1 MFVFFSPCNLSIY
14 ILFSCTGGIRCERA
28 TALLNQM
35 STINP
40 NKLKPN
46 GVYHCQGG
54 IERYVKTYPKGGYF
68 KGKNYLF
75 DKRMEQIPGGEG
87 LGEGLNGEESMG
99 NDTTTTNIDA
109 KCCLCR
115 CSYTQYRGQYK
126 CNRSLCGV
134 PVIVCD
140 TCRLKT
146 NAINPDNLICELC
159 REGHRIVT
167 PKNFDLIAQ
176 KRKAEEIYDANCALK
191 EEKDDDEAGGKKFKK
206 PKQDQKLQQE
216 EQDPTEEPL
225 SKTTKKKIKDTL
237 KAYHTDRLFLRRLP
251 LTVTFSKIRRA
262 LFVAGNDSGS
272 GRDNN
277 NNSSDDNNKNNKA
290 MSTQIVGCRWL
301 VDKKYNAFY
310 GSCIIQLS
318 NEHIAKQILKRSK
331 TSKPSGG
338 ANGGGIKIDKK
349 KIKVELEFKKD
360 PNHNVVCVAEQGGVV
375 KEEEIFG
382 QDEYPP
388 LGKVREN

>member
-1 MFVFFSPCNLSIY
+1 
-14 ILFSCTGGIRCERA
+14 
-28 TALLNQM
+28 M

-75 DKRMEQIPGGEG
+75 DKRMEQIPGGSAGDESTTTG
-87 LGEGLNGEESMG
+87 LTTESMG
-99 NDTTTTNIDA
+99 DNTNNNNNNKVEEGNAKEEDTTTTTNIDA

-176 KRKAEEIYDANCALK
+176 KRKAEEIYQANCDLK
-191 EEKDDDEAGGKKFKK
+191 GEEEDDDEAGGKKFKK

-225 SKTTKKKIKDTL
+225 SKTTTKKKKDTL
-237 KAYHTDRLFLRRLP
+237 KTYHTDRLFLRRLP

-262 LFVAGNDSGS
+262 LFVAGNDYGS
-272 GRDNN
+272 GMDNSNNPSDNN
-277 NNSSDDNNKNNKA
+277 NNNKNNKA

-338 ANGGGIKIDKK
+338 ANGGGGIKIDKK